1 MDFFAEVVERS
12 YEQAKRNR
20 RLFEKLQ
27 FLREAKQIPRE
38 IVARR
43 LATTPESVT
52 DLELRAVNPTLQEL
66 HSYAVAIGVSIDYD
80 VKDLDE
86 QDTTF
91 GWDGSLNTGEKK
103 RIKDNA

>member
-1 MDFFAEVVERS
+1 M
-12 YEQAKRNR
+12 
-20 RLFEKLQ
+20 
-27 FLREAKQIPRE
+27 
-38 IVARR
+38 
-43 LATTPESVT
+43 
-52 DLELRAVNPTLQEL
+52 NPTLQEL

>member
-1 MDFFAEVVERS
+1 MRILPTVRRRS
-12 YEQAKRNR
+12 YEQARRNR
-20 RLFEKLQ
+20 LFLEALGSV
-27 FLREAKQIPRE
+27 RESKGISQDR
-38 IVARR
+38 VAQ
-43 LATTPESVT
+43 LLGVTPEWVSE
-52 DLELRAVNPTLQEL
+52 LESGVINPTIQRL